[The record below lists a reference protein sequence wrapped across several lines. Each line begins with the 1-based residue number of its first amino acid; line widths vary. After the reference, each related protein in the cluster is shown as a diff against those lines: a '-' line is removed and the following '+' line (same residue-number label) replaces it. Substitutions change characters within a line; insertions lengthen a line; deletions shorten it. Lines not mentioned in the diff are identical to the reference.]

1 MKKAFAVLFFLML
14 GFQVYIMAQP
24 PVGGPSGD
32 PGPAG
37 PDNVPIDGGIGL
49 LVAAGLLYGGK
60 KAYDHRNK
68 S

>member
-1 MKKAFAVLFFLML
+1 MKKLISVTAFLFMMGLIPAL
-14 GFQVYIMAQP
+14 AQP

-49 LVAAGLLYGGK
+49 LIAAGLVYGGK
-60 KAYDHRNK
+60 KAYDYRKN
-68 S
+68 